1 MSQPHPEMSCDEVQA
16 LLPLVSDGSLDQV
29 GDPAL
34 FEHLAH
40 CHECQDVLVRHD
52 LIGVVL
58 EHSRPAEARSSRHL
72 VFRLPLP
79 LAAAA
84 TILVGIGVW
93 FVVQSA
99 LAAHPSVSP
108 LADVTR
114 VPGAD
119 GRVHYEIRQG
129 NGIQVVDPE
138 QLDRPGVVSGPGDA
152 QQVNLKRRPRP

>member
-1 MSQPHPEMSCDEVQA
+1 MSCDEVQA
-16 LLPLVSDGSLDQV
+16 LLPLVSDGSLDQS

-40 CHECQDVLVRHD
+40 CHECQDALVRHD
-52 LIGVVL
+52 LIGVAL
-58 EHSRPAEARSSRHL
+58 EHGRPAHARSGRRL

-84 TILVGIGVW
+84 TILVGLGVW

-99 LAAHPSVSP
+99 LATHATSAP
-108 LADVTR
+108 LVDVTR

-119 GRVHYEIRQG
+119 GRAHYEIRQG
-129 NGIQVVDPE
+129 QGIQVVDPE
-138 QLDRPGVVSGPGDA
+138 LIDRPGVVTGPGDA
-152 QQVNLKRRPRP
+152 QQVQLKRRQRP